1 MLEEN
6 IINMGIQ
13 IIRLIIVVVI
23 LQIAQVIYM
32 GSLRAAGDV
41 KFTTAAS
48 TISVTIIRPIA
59 SYLLCYSLGFGII
72 GIWLGVLLDQL
83 SRFILTAWRF
93 KQGKWMK
100 MKI

>member
-1 MLEEN
+1 M
-6 IINMGIQ
+6 IIMI
-13 IIRLIIVVVI
+13 VI

-59 SYLLCYSLGFGII
+59 SYLLCYTFGFGIM
-72 GIWLGVLLDQL
+72 GIWMGVLLDQV
-83 SRFILTAWRF
+83 SRFVLTALRY
-93 KQGKWMK
+93 KQGKWMHI
-100 MKI
+100 KI